1 MSGKPSRKGNRTVN
15 DTIKAVHDLLVDQID
30 NLSAEMDTNTDPVV
44 SKKLLTEMDEMTHRL
59 NIAQN
64 LMFAGTS
71 KTLEGYL
78 PQIKAANDTLANSLK
93 QIQNVAKFMT
103 DATAFLNYVDEA
115 LDLAKTLM
123 L

>member
-1 MSGKPSRKGNRTVN
+1 MN

>member
-59 NIAQN
+59 EYVYRN
-64 LMFAGTS
+64 LMSSCNFEDAQ
-71 KTLEGYL
+71 L
-78 PQIKAANDTLANSLK
+78 PLCSPNQSGASIRSR
-93 QIQNVAKFMT
+93 
-103 DATAFLNYVDEA
+103 
-115 LDLAKTLM
+115 
-123 L
+123 